1 MGKPRMIGM
10 TNRCIPN
17 SKADMHYRR
26 KAFERNKSKIESEER
41 IYRKAEKDL
50 EEAKRRAM
58 AEIEQNGTGILVH
71 GAMKY
76 GCENVALLGGCFLKK
91 GLRNL
96 ERTISRFLLLSG
108 VPFAVGLRMT
118 FPESQS
124 SRAVNIKSCRRESA
138 ILQTSMVKI
147 AEFPIRTH
155 SRGYSMGYRKVSW
168 IEQLWYIVKYKLRT
182 AIQNRR
188 NK

>member
-76 GCENVALLGGCFLKK
+76 GCEKCGLTWWMFLEK
-91 GLRNL
+91 GLEEFGENHKP
-96 ERTISRFLLLSG
+96 
-108 VPFAVGLRMT
+108 VPFAIRCPLCGGFAHDISGIAKFPGGEYQELPEGECYFANLDGQDCGVPNTDALKGVFYGL
-118 FPESQS
+118 S
-124 SRAVNIKSCRRESA
+124 K
-138 ILQTSMVKI
+138 
-147 AEFPIRTH
+147 
-155 SRGYSMGYRKVSW
+155 G
-168 IEQLWYIVKYKLRT
+168 
-182 AIQNRR
+182 
-188 NK
+188 